1 MRSSSVA
8 QSSHFRYACL
18 LGYLRRDPDWSTG
31 KFGGEAEPTFKS
43 FFVSNLSG
51 SSHMSFTCS
60 ILSSEFFAFLVTF
73 IFLQKTS
80 GLSVCQIDIYFL
92 FLQFSTYL
100 AQFLWYMK
108 LLIESVL
115 QLQNPGQTFS
125 KIFYRVG
132 PAHNIL
138 WKRTLFFLNFSYP
151 RIVLIRIFITR
162 TFPIKIVTFQISRMD
177 LSSMPDDVLIR
188 LLNTA
193 SPNDVAR
200 AKRLNKRFHQIVDT
214 FNLGKPRVKEFW
226 WVRKHHFLNF
236 FNDSIQFFSVESR
249 VSPISPSKI
258 GRLRLGSTSNAPKR
272 RVVVTM
278 RRDRGVK
285 RSERIEDPSRSTS
298 SESANSFVQENLRK
312 VELQEKLSFDGVT
325 LDEEFYKM
333 LTAKKEALR
342 LVFFLKL

>member
-1 MRSSSVA
+1 
-8 QSSHFRYACL
+8 
-18 LGYLRRDPDWSTG
+18 
-31 KFGGEAEPTFKS
+31 
-43 FFVSNLSG
+43 
-51 SSHMSFTCS
+51 
-60 ILSSEFFAFLVTF
+60 
-73 IFLQKTS
+73 
-80 GLSVCQIDIYFL
+80 
-92 FLQFSTYL
+92 
-100 AQFLWYMK
+100 
-108 LLIESVL
+108 
-115 QLQNPGQTFS
+115 
-125 KIFYRVG
+125 
-132 PAHNIL
+132 
-138 WKRTLFFLNFSYP
+138 
-151 RIVLIRIFITR
+151 
-162 TFPIKIVTFQISRMD
+162 MD

-214 FNLGKPRVKEFW
+214 FNLGKPRVKEFC
-226 WVRKHHFLNF
+226 
-236 FNDSIQFFSVESR
+236 VESR

-342 LVFFLKL
+342 HVTTLALSLCHIRLSWTQFMDLLSRMTIKHLYIDFCTFHPSLISDKVLMSLTHLETIQIQPRYPCFLNEVTDQTLIHWATRTTAPNTIQFRNGCASRITVDGIRHLMTRALSTASTPNKMDLDFGLLLEPSQSETSLLTFILCPGLDFKVTDDFRSRKISLSRGKFCLQFFIPAPFPIGPHSVAISP